1 MRGVDVAV
9 EQRIAV
15 PDERWCGRGGADAA
29 RGRAARCCDDGAA
42 AGQLDTS
49 VELRRRRDEQRG
61 RLDQRAVVWK
71 HVCHSVGLELWER
84 GR

>member
-9 EQRIAV
+9 EQRVAV

-42 AGQLDTS
+42 AGQLDAG
-49 VELRRRRDEQRG
+49 VELRRRRGEQRG
-61 RLDQRAVVWK
+61 RDEQRAVVRK
-71 HVCHSVGLELWER
+71 HVCHSVGLGFWER